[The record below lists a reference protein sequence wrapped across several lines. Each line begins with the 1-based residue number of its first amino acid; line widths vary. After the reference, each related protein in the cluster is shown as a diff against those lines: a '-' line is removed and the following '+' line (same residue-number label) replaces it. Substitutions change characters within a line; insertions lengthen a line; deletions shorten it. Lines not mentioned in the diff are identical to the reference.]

1 MLRKYRNLGGA
12 HYMRNR
18 DGEKVIVRTG
28 EVFVEDDIVINR
40 LQPPGSPIKF
50 QQIGSI
56 DPNPVEEEEEPV
68 AVGNPAQPLPT
79 EQKSQTSQ
87 NDQNDQRATL
97 EAMTF
102 EELKAYA
109 TNNLIDVSAARSKR
123 AAIDTIMQALQE

>member
-1 MLRKYRNLGGA
+1 
-12 HYMRNR
+12 MRNS

-50 QQIGSI
+50 QQIGSVE
-56 DPNPVEEEEEPV
+56 PQPEEEEEPV

-79 EQKSQTSQ
+79 EQKTQATQ
-87 NDQNDQRATL
+87 DDQNDQRATL

-102 EELKAYA
+102 EEVKAYA
-109 TNNLIDVSAARSKR
+109 LNNLIDISAARSKKS
-123 AAIDTIMQALQE
+123 AIDTIMQALQE